1 MSPSLRLNAELKDL
15 PQIRHFIQGS
25 AAAFGMPSEEVSK
38 VVMAVDEAV
47 TNVIVHGYAGRGG
60 PVEVEVTGPPGALV
74 IRLRDHARPFDP
86 TGMPAP
92 DLTGPAEERTPGGL
106 GIHLIRQVMDQLIYR
121 RPEEGGNELTLIKL
135 AAGTRA
141 IPHKH
146 Y

>member
-15 PQIRHFIQGS
+15 PQIRHFILES
-25 AAAFGMPSEEVSK
+25 AGALGVASAEVAK
-38 VVMAVDEAV
+38 IVLAVDEAV
-47 TNVIVHGYAGRGG
+47 TNVILHGYGGRGG
-60 PVEVEVTGPPGALV
+60 PVEIEVSGRPGELV

-92 DLTGPAEERTPGGL
+92 DLTGPAEERRPGGL
-106 GIHLIRQVMDQLIYR
+106 GVHLIRQVMDQLIYR
-121 RPEEGGNELTLIKL
+121 RPEEGGNELILIKL

-146 Y
+146 C